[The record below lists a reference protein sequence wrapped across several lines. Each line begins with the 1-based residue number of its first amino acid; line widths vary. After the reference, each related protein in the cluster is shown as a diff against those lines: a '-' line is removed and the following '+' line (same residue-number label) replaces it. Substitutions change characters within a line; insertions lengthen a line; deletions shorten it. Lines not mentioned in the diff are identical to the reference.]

1 MAEAYKGLGKLYLI
15 RDEYELAMKNLTKAL
30 DLDDNDIS
38 VLNSLGMA
46 YVKVHRYRD
55 GVEKYQT
62 ALKIKPNDHR
72 IFQLRLCQREIGRHR
87 KGRNFITSKQYF
99 TNPTLIKLHE
109 DLKTL

>member
-72 IFQLRLCQREIGRHR
+72 ILF
-87 KGRNFITSKQYF
+87 
-99 TNPTLIKLHE
+99 
-109 DLKTL
+109 